1 MHSVLL
7 ETNRF
12 LFIMIAFAI
21 IQSPLQKA
29 MHLPRVNK
37 PALSFWGHVNYSRSK
52 LFLAVESRECIFHLP
67 NYLFFYHYLVCDT
80 LGMTGIAHKRKFTAL
95 VYLCVMN
102 SDNDILFEEKKLN
115 ILYVTAAKER
125 LFKLVNHPSV
135 LVFGSNNCWQWK
147 NFSI

>member
-12 LFIMIAFAI
+12 LFILIAFAI
-21 IQSPLQKA
+21 IQSPLQEA
-29 MHLPRVNK
+29 MHLPHVNK

-52 LFLAVESRECIFHLP
+52 LFLAVEGRECIFHLP
-67 NYLFFYHYLVCDT
+67 NYLFFITT
-80 LGMTGIAHKRKFTAL
+80 LCVTLWEWQVLHTKESSVL

-115 ILYVTAAKER
+115 ILHVTAVKER
-125 LFKLVNHPSV
+125 RFKLVSHPSI
-135 LVFGSNNCWQWK
+135 LFFGSNNCRQWK
-147 NFSI
+147 HFSV